1 MIDVNGANV
10 RCTPLLVP
18 HKSPQHRR
26 PDQLPDPSL
35 FITCEKTSVKGKLSA
50 VLVICKHEYRRREQP
65 TTEIA
70 EH

>member
-26 PDQLPDPSL
+26 PVASFHQHV
-35 FITCEKTSVKGKLSA
+35 CEFWAL
-50 VLVICKHEYRRREQP
+50 CWWYRM
-65 TTEIA
+65 
-70 EH
+70 